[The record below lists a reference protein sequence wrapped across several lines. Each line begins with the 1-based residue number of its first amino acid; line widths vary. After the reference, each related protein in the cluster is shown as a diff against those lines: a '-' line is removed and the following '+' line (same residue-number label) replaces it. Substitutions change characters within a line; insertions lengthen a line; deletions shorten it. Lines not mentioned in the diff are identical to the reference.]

1 MNFKKIKNNRGFVIL
16 FAVTISSILLA
27 IALGVA
33 NIALKEIK
41 FGTGAKETN
50 DSFFAA
56 DTGAEYALFS
66 DKTGS
71 SIFVPTPNP
80 GAKMSYPTIFISGLG
95 STGLSCAIVNVE
107 KDNISSPMA
116 TTVIS
121 KGYNVG
127 GSALGVLPVSCIPP
141 SNSIEREIKVS
152 Y

>member
-1 MNFKKIKNNRGFVIL
+1 MAIKLKFPRLSLGRK
-16 FAVTISSILLA
+16 
-27 IALGVA
+27 ALESTAQLSQRVYLIGC
-33 NIALKEIK
+33 N
-41 FGTGAKETN
+41 
-50 DSFFAA
+50 
-56 DTGAEYALFS
+56 

-127 GSALGVLPVSCIPP
+127 GSALGVLHVSCIPP